1 MSNMVRWDPFR
12 EMMGLRRAMDR
23 LFDDALVSSSGEWQP
38 VAWNLALD
46 VIENE
51 HEYIV
56 KASVPGLKPE
66 DLDITYDNKVL
77 VIKGEVKEERETEEG
92 DYHLRERRYGTF
104 SRSLTLPSNVKADQI
119 QATYHDGVLK
129 LQLPKAEESKPKRIA
144 IQSGDVKMIDGTAS
158 DVKKKK

>member
-23 LFDDALVSSSGEWQP
+23 LFDDALASSSGEWQP
-38 VAWNLALD
+38 LAWNLALD

-51 HEYIV
+51 NEYVV

-66 DLDITYDNKVL
+66 DLDITFENKVL
-77 VIKGEVKEERETEEG
+77 VIKGDLKEEKDAEEG
-92 DYHLRERRYGTF
+92 NYHLRERRYGSF

-119 QATYHDGVLK
+119 QASYTDGVLK

-144 IQSGDVKMIDGTAS
+144 IHTGDVKMIDSTAS
-158 DVKKKK
+158 DVKKKI

>member
-12 EMMGLRRAMDR
+12 EVMGLRRAMDR
-23 LFDDALVSSSGEWQP
+23 LFDDALVSSSNEWQP
-38 VAWNLALD
+38 VAWHLALD
-46 VIENE
+46 VIENDN
-51 HEYIV
+51 EYVV

-77 VIKGEVKEERETEEG
+77 VIKGEMKEEKDIEEG
-92 DYHLRERRYGTF
+92 SYQLRERRYGSF

-119 QATYHDGVLK
+119 QASYTDGVLR

-144 IQSGDVKMIDGTAS
+144 IQTDDVKMIDSTAA
-158 DVKKKK
+158 DIKNRN